1 MLKQFL
7 MEEFE
12 KHPEALTMEALT
24 KKAEEEPF
32 FEWCMEV
39 RVMRRSIR
47 SECSER
53 DLVSLMLSLQSMET
67 LLLQNAIWSKKKDFV
82 RGRKIMD
89 VWVRSVSDV

>member
-1 MLKQFL
+1 MI
-7 MEEFE
+7 
-12 KHPEALTMEALT
+12 
-24 KKAEEEPF
+24 
-32 FEWCMEV
+32 
-39 RVMRRSIR
+39 RRSIR

-89 VWVRSVSDV
+89 VWVRRVSDV